1 MTKIV
6 VLVHCDTV
14 IYNQQQNSKL
24 LPKFVLNK
32 SSGQLLDVSPKKF
45 SFSKKINLEL
55 SNSLEVED

>member
-14 IYNQQQNSKL
+14 IYNQQQNLRL

-32 SSGQLLDVSPKKF
+32 SSGQLLDVSPKNF
-45 SFSKKINLEL
+45 SVSKKINLEL